1 MKVSEDGAKGGGL
14 PPIVSLVGKS
24 GAGKT
29 TFMEKLIPALVRRG
43 YAVGT
48 IKHHSHCGFDIDVEG
63 KDSWRHKKAGARQ
76 VIVSCPDRLA
86 LVRDADHDAGLAELR
101 EAYCRGHRIGE
112 VVGRPAEI
120 VSRNSYAEASGLLE
134 RREIDVELLAGPVE
148 SALVTENAVLLR
160 ETLQENLASHQDA
173 RYIFVLDRSGKA
185 AGQTFGPGLPEGLRG
200 ANVQGAVFT
209 IVLPLT

>member
-1 MKVSEDGAKGGGL
+1 MKISEDGARAGGL

-43 YAVGT
+43 YAIGT

-76 VIVSCPDRLA
+76 VIVSCPDKMA

-101 EAYCRGHRIGE
+101 EAYCRGLDLILSEGYKRE
-112 VVGRPAEI
+112 VFAKVEVFRKGVHERLLCEGDD
-120 VSRNSYAEASGLLE
+120 GL
-134 RREIDVELLAGPVE
+134 I
-148 SALVTENAVLLR
+148 ALVTDADLAVG
-160 ETLQENLASHQDA
+160 
-173 RYIFVLDRSGKA
+173 VP
-185 AGQTFGPGLPEGLRG
+185 TFGLDDADGVAALIETSFLKRPGPPASG
-200 ANVQGAVFT
+200 AADKE
-209 IVLPLT
+209 P